1 MTFIFASAGSAS
13 AGLTAAAIAAGVF
26 GLLIGSFANVVV
38 YRVPAGM
45 SVVAPASAC
54 PRCGRSIRAW
64 DNVPVVSWLLLRGRC
79 RDCGEPIAARYPLV
93 EAGMGAFFAVAAAW
107 WWLAQLD
114 GGAAQLVGSTPQ
126 FISRL
131 IVLIAFLYLATIT
144 VMLGLI
150 DVDTHTLPNRIVL
163 PSYLVAII
171 TFAAATVFDADAT
184 ALLRACIGMMAL
196 WLIYLILAIVY
207 PGGMGFGDVKLAG
220 LLGLY
225 LGWVGWG
232 PLIVGG
238 FGAFVLG
245 GLYSVVLLVMRRAG
259 RKSGIPFGPWMLAGA
274 WVGVFFGD
282 AIWNT
287 YLSTIGL
294 S

>member
-1 MTFIFASAGSAS
+1 MTLAFST
-13 AGLTAAAIAAGVF
+13 GLAAAGIVAGVF

-45 SVVAPASAC
+45 SVVAPPSAC

-64 DNVPVVSWLLLRGRC
+64 DNVPVLSWLLLRGRC
-79 RDCGEPIAARYPLV
+79 RDCHEPIAARYPLV
-93 EAGMGAFFAVAAAW
+93 EFGTGAFFAVAAAW
-107 WWLAQLD
+107 WWLALL
-114 GGAAQLVGSTPQ
+114 GGGEAALLGSTPLLV
-126 FISRL
+126 SRL
-131 IVLIAFLYLATIT
+131 IVLIAFLYLAAVT
-144 VMLGLI
+144 VMLSLI

-163 PSYLVAII
+163 PSYVVAII
-171 TFAAATVFDADAT
+171 AFAAATVLDADGA
-184 ALLRACIGMMAL
+184 ALLRAGIGLMAL
-196 WLIYLILAIVY
+196 WLVYLILAIVY

-220 LLGLY
+220 LLGVY

-245 GLYSVVLLVMRRAG
+245 GLYSIVLLATRRAG

-274 WVGVFFGD
+274 WLGIFFGTT
-282 AIWNT
+282 IWNA
-287 YLSTIGL
+287 YLAAIGFSTIGAG
-294 S
+294 